1 MGTGEAGAESVP
13 PGSSAGRPQHRGAAL
28 RPPNRFLRTRRELDP
43 DIADLDPDAEAA
55 PRTQFI
61 PDHGVSL
68 LTRNDSPD
76 VGFTWSANPYRG
88 CEHGC
93 AYCYA
98 RPTHEYLGYDAG
110 LDFETR
116 ILVKE
121 RAPDLLQAELSRP
134 SWVPEV
140 IALSGVT
147 DCYQPVER
155 RLQLTRACL
164 AVLAQF
170 RNPVTIVT
178 KNALVARDVDLL
190 GELARHQAVAV
201 CLSLTTLDPELRGVL
216 EPRAS
221 PPAARLLAIRR
232 LAAAGVPV
240 GVLCAPLIPAINDHE
255 VPRLLEAAAGAGA
268 RFASYTVLRLP
279 LAVKPIFLDWLER
292 HFPDRKDKVLNQ
304 LRDFRE
310 GALNRSAFGE
320 RMRGT
325 GPAADRL
332 SQFFKVSA
340 RRHGLDTGWPQP
352 SAAAFRRIEPGQLE
366 LF

>member
-1 MGTGEAGAESVP
+1 MSPAEH
-13 PGSSAGRPQHRGAAL
+13 HRGAGTN
-28 RPPNRFLRTRRELDP
+28 PPNRFLHTRRAYDP
-43 DIADLDPDAEAA
+43 DIADLDPAEEPAT
-55 PRTQFI
+55 RTQFL
-61 PDHGVSL
+61 PDLAQSIL
-68 LTRNDSPD
+68 SRNDSPD

-98 RPTHEYLGYDAG
+98 RPTHEYLGYNAG
-110 LDFETR
+110 IDFESR
-116 ILVKE
+116 ILVQH
-121 RAPDLLQAELSRP
+121 RAAELLRSELARP
-134 SWVPEV
+134 SWKPDV

-155 RLQLTRACL
+155 KLHLTRDCL
-164 AVLAQF
+164 AVLAEF
-170 RNPVTIVT
+170 RNPVTLVT
-178 KNALVARDVDLL
+178 KNALVARDVDILA
-190 GELARHQAVAV
+190 ELARYRAAAV
-201 CLSLTTLDPELRGVL
+201 CISLTTLDPELRTIL

-232 LAAAGVPV
+232 LADAGVPV

-255 VPRLLEAAAGAGA
+255 VPRLLEAAANAGA
-268 RFASYTVLRLP
+268 TFASYTVLRLP
-279 LAVKPIFLDWLER
+279 LAVEPIFLDWLQR
-292 HFPDRKDKVLNQ
+292 HFPDRRDKVLGQ

-325 GPAADRL
+325 GAAADRL
-332 SQFFKVSA
+332 SQLFKLSA
-340 RRHGLDTGWPQP
+340 RRHRLDHAWPEP
-352 SAAAFRRIEPGQLE
+352 STAAFRRVLPGQPE